1 MLYICIPTY
10 NEGPTIGVL
19 LWRIRKVFQAYSRE
33 YEIVV
38 YDDGSTDGTRDRLEP
53 YAEIAPLTVLHGESR
68 KGYAHALDRLC
79 REVSRRT
86 RYPRRDAMI
95 VMQGDFTDQPEH
107 LPELVKRFEGGA
119 DIVVTERQ
127 QATAPPAVRRLRMLA
142 PWALRFFVNI
152 KGVGD
157 PFSGYRL
164 YRISLLRDLIK
175 SFGEK
180 PLVTAGG
187 WAANVELLMNTAP
200 LARRIE
206 SVSLTPRYDLRVR
219 ESRIHPVADGMALY
233 RFGWSAR
240 GRRIVAPTAGAAQ
253 GKTVNTITDPTATAG
268 IGANAKASRSS
279 TPAVEAAAASTSTRR
294 RSGGGRSRRAGS

>member
-19 LWRIRKVFQAYSRE
+19 LWRIRKVFQNYSRE

-38 YDDGSTDGTRDRLEP
+38 YDDGSTDGTRERLEP
-53 YAEIAPLTVLHGESR
+53 YAEIAPLTVLRGDSR
-68 KGYAHALDRLC
+68 KGYAYALDRLC

-95 VMQGDFTDQPEH
+95 VIQGDFTDQPEH
-107 LPELVKRFEGGA
+107 LPELIRRFEGGA
-119 DIVVTERQ
+119 DIVVTERED
-127 QATAPPAVRRLRMLA
+127 ATAPRAVRRLRMVA
-142 PWALRFFVNI
+142 PWAIRFFVNI
-152 KGVGD
+152 SGVVD

-180 PLVTAGG
+180 PLVMSDG

-206 SVSLTPRYDLRVR
+206 AVTLTPRYDLRVR
-219 ESRIHPVADGMALY
+219 ESRIHPVADAMALY
-233 RFGWSAR
+233 RFGLRSR
-240 GRRIVAPTAGAAQ
+240 GRKIVVPSPSESRTKGGSAAAVPPAPTDTRAAGPAA
-253 GKTVNTITDPTATAG
+253 VAG
-268 IGANAKASRSS
+268 PDMTTSAS
-279 TPAVEAAAASTSTRR
+279 ARR
-294 RSGGGRSRRAGS
+294 RSGSGRSRRGGS

>member
-1 MLYICIPTY
+1 LLYICIPTY

-19 LWRIRKVFQAYSRE
+19 LWRIRKVFQSYSRE

-38 YDDGSTDGTRDRLEP
+38 YDDGSTDGTRERLEP
-53 YAEIAPLTVLHGESR
+53 YAEIAPLTVLHGDSR

-119 DIVVTERQ
+119 DVVVTERED
-127 QATAPPAVRRLRMLA
+127 AAAPPAVRRLRMIA
-142 PWALRFFVNI
+142 PWTLRFFVNI
-152 KGVGD
+152 SGLTD

-180 PLVTAGG
+180 PLVTGEG

-206 SVSLTPRYDLRVR
+206 TVTLTPRYDLRVR
-219 ESRIHPVADGMALY
+219 ESRVHPVADAMALY
-233 RFGWSAR
+233 RFGRSAR
-240 GRRIVAPTAGAAQ
+240 GRRIAVPSPG
-253 GKTVNTITDPTATAG
+253 DFR
-268 IGANAKASRSS
+268 AKGSNG
-279 TPAVEAAAASTSTRR
+279 TAAASAPTDTNTDSVAAVAATDVTAPASTRR
-294 RSGGGRSRRAGS
+294 RTGSRRSRRGGS

>member
-19 LWRIRKVFQAYSRE
+19 LWRIRKVFQVHSRE
-33 YEIVV
+33 YEIIV
-38 YDDGSTDGTRDRLEP
+38 YDDGSTDGTRERLEP
-53 YAEIAPLTVLHGESR
+53 YAEIAPLTVLQGDSR
-68 KGYAHALDRLC
+68 KGYGYALNRLC

-86 RYPRRDAMI
+86 RYPRRDAMV

-119 DIVVTERQ
+119 DIVVTERED
-127 QATAPPAVRRLRMLA
+127 TLAPAAVRRLRMLA
-142 PWALRFFVNI
+142 PWTLRFFV
-152 KGVGD
+152 GVSGVAD

-175 SFGEK
+175 SFGDK
-180 PLVTAGG
+180 PLVTNDG
-187 WAANVELLMNTAP
+187 WAANVELLLNTAP

-206 SVSLTPRYDLRVR
+206 SVTLAPRYDLRVR
-219 ESRIHPVADGMALY
+219 ESRIHPVADAMALY

-240 GRRIVAPTAGAAQ
+240 GRKIAVPAPGDSRAKSGSATPTTSEPDSRVDIPAEAPPAEAVAPIS
-253 GKTVNTITDPTATAG
+253 K
-268 IGANAKASRSS
+268 
-279 TPAVEAAAASTSTRR
+279 RR
-294 RSGGGRSRRAGS
+294 RSGSGRSRRGGS

>member
-1 MLYICIPTY
+1 LLYICIPTY

-19 LWRIRKVFQAYSRE
+19 LWRIRKVFQAHSRE

-38 YDDGSTDGTRDRLEP
+38 YDDGSTDGTRERLEP

-68 KGYAHALDRLC
+68 RGYAHALDRLC

-107 LPELVKRFEGGA
+107 LPELVKQFEGGA

-127 QATAPPAVRRLRMLA
+127 DTTAPLAVRRLRLLA

-152 KGVGD
+152 KGVTD

-175 SFGEK
+175 SFGER
-180 PLVTAGG
+180 PLVTSEG

-240 GRRIVAPTAGAAQ
+240 GRRIVAPSAGAPRAKSANAIA
-253 GKTVNTITDPTATAG
+253 GPTPAPGAG
-268 IGANAKASRSS
+268 TNAKAQPSHPP
-279 TPAVEAAAASTSTRR
+279 TADATSTSTRR
-294 RSGGGRSRRAGS
+294 KLEAGRSRKAAS